1 LKLYDYSANIF
12 LIKAMINRKT
22 IEKFKDL
29 PTPFYYYDLDVLRST
44 LEVVRKESCNSGY
57 KVHYAV
63 KANSNPRI
71 LKIISSYGFGADC
84 VSWNEIAAAIDS
96 GFNPSEIVFAGV
108 GKSDKDITAALEHDI
123 FCFNCESIPEIEVI
137 DELASRQ
144 KKIARIA
151 VRINPYIEAH
161 THKYITTG
169 IEDSKFGINTWE
181 LEEVLRRLLTLKNIK
196 LLGMHFHIGSQIT
209 RMSVFKSLCARIN
222 ELQVWFSSRNTDL
235 EIINVGGG
243 LGIDYEN
250 PDNRPCFQEY
260 FSLLNEFIDLL
271 PGQKLHL
278 EPGRSIIGQCG
289 SLISRVLFIKN
300 GSNTLFAII
309 DAGMTDLIRPALY
322 QAHHK
327 IENLSSDANL
337 YRYDVVGPVCESAD
351 TFAKFIE
358 LPETRRGD
366 LIAIHSAGAYGEA
379 MASRYNLRDLPGS
392 VFSDDL

>member
-1 LKLYDYSANIF
+1 
-12 LIKAMINRKT
+12 MINNK
-22 IEKFKDL
+22 ILEKFRDL
-29 PTPFYYYDLDVLRST
+29 ETPFYYYDMDVLRST
-44 LEVVRKESCNSGY
+44 LETVKRESELAGY

-71 LKIISSYGFGADC
+71 LKFIASYGFGADC
-84 VSWNEIAAAIDS
+84 VSFNEIAAAIEA
-96 GFNPSEIVFAGV
+96 GFSSSEIVFAGV
-108 GKSDKDITAALEHDI
+108 GKTDKDIEAALDSDI
-123 FCFNCESIPEIEVI
+123 FCFNCESVPEIEVI
-137 DELASRQ
+137 NHLAN
-144 KKIARIA
+144 KHNKTARIA
-151 VRINPYIEAH
+151 LRINPYIEAH

-169 IEDSKFGINTWE
+169 IEESKFGINTWE
-181 LEEVLRRLLTLKNIK
+181 IEDVVKKLSDMNNIK

-222 ELQVWFSSRNTDL
+222 ELQVWFTSHGHNP

-243 LGIDYEN
+243 FGIDYEN
-250 PDNRPCFQEY
+250 PENNPRFEDY

-271 PGQKLHL
+271 PGQTLHM

-327 IENLSSDANL
+327 IENLSSKGHI
-337 YRYDVVGPVCESAD
+337 YRYDVVGPVCESSD
-351 TFAKFIE
+351 TFAKYTE
-358 LPETRRGD
+358 LPETHRGD
-366 LIAIHSAGAYGEA
+366 IIAIRSAGAYGES
-379 MASRYNLRDLPGS
+379 MASRYNLRNLPGS
-392 VFSDDL
+392 VFSDDLI